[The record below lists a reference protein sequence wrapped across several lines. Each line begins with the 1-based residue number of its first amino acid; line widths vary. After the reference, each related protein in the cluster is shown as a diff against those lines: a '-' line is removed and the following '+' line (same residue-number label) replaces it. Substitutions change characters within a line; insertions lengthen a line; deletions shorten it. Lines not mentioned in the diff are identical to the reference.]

1 MTEHGLHVYHGDD
14 GLLRCPWCKGDAL
27 YERYHDEE
35 WGTPVHDDRLH
46 FEFLV
51 LESFQAG
58 LSWLTVLR
66 KRERFRER
74 FAGFDPEVVAAFSD
88 ETLEDI
94 RGDAGVIRNRAKIA
108 AARTNAR
115 AFLSVAGE
123 FGSFD
128 RYIWGFV
135 GGASQVNRPE
145 HLGEVPART
154 ELSDTVSADL
164 RARGFTFVGS
174 TMVYAHLQATG
185 IVDDHLSACFRAE

>member
-1 MTEHGLHVYHGDD
+1 MP
-14 GLLRCPWCKGDAL
+14 RCPWCKGDPL

-35 WGTPVHDDRLH
+35 WGRPVHDDRLH

-74 FAGFDPEVVAAFSD
+74 FAGFNPAAVAALGD

-94 RGDAGVIRNRAKIA
+94 RADAGVIRNRAKIA

-115 AFLSVAGE
+115 AFLGVAGE

-128 RYIWGFV
+128 RYIWSFV
-135 GGASQVNRPE
+135 DGSPLVNRPAS
-145 HLGEVPART
+145 LDEVPART
-154 ELSDTVSADL
+154 ELSDAVSADL
-164 RARGFTFVGS
+164 RSRGFTFVGS

-185 IVDDHLSACFRAE
+185 IVDDHLAECFRAE